1 MSKLRE
7 EVAIVEGE
15 IEAPARGDLE
25 PYVIFTQL
33 NDRGPHLYAG
43 WVDAADDAM
52 ALQFAREHYGQD
64 QKCVNIWAIPRP
76 AIAGTEKA
84 CPTSSTEGP
93 VRPFEVFVQSKS
105 GDLLTSTGPVEAAS
119 SEAALDA
126 AKERS
131 GVPHCIW
138 VVERDRISTTGEGD
152 VIWRLTDQT
161 YRMARGYSSAVRE
174 KWEKIRAERDIVDY
188 EKDDLKETF

>member
-1 MSKLRE
+1 MSKLRD

-33 NDRGPHLYAG
+33 KDRGPHLYAG
-43 WVDAADDAM
+43 WVDAADDDM

-64 QKCVNIWAIPRP
+64 QKCVNIWAIPRA

-84 CPTSSTEGP
+84 YPTSSTEGP
-93 VRPFEVFVQSKS
+93 VRPFEVFVQKKS
-105 GDLLTSTGPVEAAS
+105 GDLLTSTGSVEAAG

-131 GVPHCIW
+131 GAPHCIW

-161 YRMARGYSSAVRE
+161 YRMARGYSSVVRE